1 MDAWIHS
8 KACMPAPFALT
19 AIDHVVLRV
28 RDMPRM
34 RRFYCEA
41 LGCTVDRWRE
51 DLGLLQLRAGTSLI
65 DLVDV
70 DGTIGRQGGAAPGE
84 QGHNMDHVCLRVESY
99 DEDVIKVHLMAHGA
113 TIGEAGTRYGAQ
125 GSGPSLYLHDPE
137 GNMLELKATLPAET
151 DGGSA

>member
-1 MDAWIHS
+1 MS
-8 KACMPAPFALT
+8 APFALT

-51 DLGLLQLRAGTSLI
+51 DLGLLQLRAGASLI

-70 DGTIGRQGGAAPGE
+70 DGAIGRQGGAAPGTE
-84 QGHNMDHVCLRVESY
+84 GRNMDHVCLRVDGY
-99 DEDVIKVHLMAHGA
+99 DEDVMKVHLMAHGA
-113 TIGEAGTRYGAQ
+113 RIGESGTRYGAQ
-125 GSGPSLYLHDPE
+125 GNGPSLYLFDPE
-137 GNMLELKATLPAET
+137 GNMLELKATLPAGEA
-151 DGGSA
+151 DAGA